1 MCLELQSRLPEEQ
14 FPPIGMQHPRR
25 RPGILSTSLAGSGC
39 TRRCVM
45 QRQERWSMLLLCL
58 ILLPAVLSPAAH
70 TQDKSTSTKPNTEG
84 AKIFQ
89 YRCAVCHGTDG
100 KGHGPDSVVLK
111 HQVPDLTLV
120 SQGSGGRFP
129 YQRVKEIIEG
139 EKTGLPSQGD
149 RLMPIW
155 GPIFH
160 EVESDQDWG
169 EVRLD
174 AITRHIES
182 IQQK

>member
-1 MCLELQSRLPEEQ
+1 MH
-14 FPPIGMQHPRR
+14 QH
-25 RPGILSTSLAGSGC
+25 
-39 TRRCVM
+39 
-45 QRQERWSMLLLCL
+45 ERWSMLLLCL
-58 ILLPAVLSPAAH
+58 IVLPVVLLPVGQKH
-70 TQDKSTSTKPNTEG
+70 DKATASARDTVEG

-89 YRCAVCHGTDG
+89 YHCAVCHGTDG
-100 KGHGPDSVVLK
+100 RGHGPDSVVLK
-111 HQVPDLTLV
+111 HSVPDVTLI
-120 SQGSGGRFP
+120 SQRSGGKFP

-139 EKTGLPSQGD
+139 GRAGLLPQGD
-149 RLMPIW
+149 REMPIW

-174 AITRHIES
+174 AITKHMES

>member
-1 MCLELQSRLPEEQ
+1 
-14 FPPIGMQHPRR
+14 MQ
-25 RPGILSTSLAGSGC
+25 G
-39 TRRCVM
+39 
-45 QRQERWSMLLLCL
+45 QERWSMLLLCL